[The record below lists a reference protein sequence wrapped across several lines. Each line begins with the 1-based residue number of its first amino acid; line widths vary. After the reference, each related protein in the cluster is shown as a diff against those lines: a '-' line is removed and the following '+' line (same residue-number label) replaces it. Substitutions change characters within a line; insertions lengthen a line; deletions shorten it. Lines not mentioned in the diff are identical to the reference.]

1 MPPGWSYNPSGWGE
15 RLPIIIAAVVA
26 AAIAF
31 YLAAYQLRIVEGA
44 WDPFFGDGTERILD
58 SPVSKLFPIPD
69 ALLGAIGF
77 LVDAVAGAIGPR
89 DRWRTMPWIVIAF
102 GIFIGP
108 LGAVSIVLVIIQ
120 PILYD
125 TFCTLCLATALLS
138 VLMIGPAMDEVL
150 ASLQHLRREVRHGR
164 SPWRA
169 LLGSAR

>member
-1 MPPGWSYNPSGWGE
+1 
-15 RLPIIIAAVVA
+15 
-26 AAIAF
+26 
-31 YLAAYQLRIVEGA
+31 
-44 WDPFFGDGTERILD
+44 
-58 SPVSKLFPIPD
+58 
-69 ALLGAIGF
+69 
-77 LVDAVAGAIGPR
+77 
-89 DRWRTMPWIVIAF
+89 MPWIVIAF

-169 LLGSAR
+169 LWGTER